1 MNQEELY
8 TLIESYLAGSLSE
21 AQKREVEERME
32 EDPAFRQEVELQ
44 KELQATFEDPARM
57 ALRGTLAGMMEDASG
72 SNSPSNN
79 KSSFNWKNGLGL
91 LSIVLIL
98 GLVAW
103 KWLLPAI
110 SPSSGTSK
118 PTQELLLDS
127 LQNNSDTQNAPG
139 IDRLEEDKED
149 TEAGNNQE
157 ELDQEPTP
165 TKTPPER
172 ERIVADAPDAE
183 RGDELLA
190 MATDLYETYPPSI
203 SLATR
208 SARDAAITGQIE
220 RNFREEKFIAVIA
233 ALDSL
238 PNLDN
243 TELTLLAHAYFKN
256 GQYDKASDTFK
267 TIIDRNNP
275 ALTEEVEFF
284 YLLSL
289 LAQSREQEPDFIQQM
304 ETILADPDRAFYTEA
319 KGLKEKLDNQ

>member
-72 SNSPSNN
+72 SDAPS
-79 KSSFNWKNGLGL
+79 KDKPYFNWIKGLGWFIGL
-91 LSIVLIL
+91 LIL
-98 GLVAW
+98 GLVGW
-103 KWLLPAI
+103 KWLLPALW
-110 SPSSGTSK
+110 
-118 PTQELLLDS
+118 PTTNSDEPRQELPLDS
-127 LQNNSDTQNAPG
+127 LQDNSSSPNLSPIELPGEGDSENTPMEDVQEKMDQTPQQSPPTQ
-139 IDRLEEDKED
+139 
-149 TEAGNNQE
+149 Q
-157 ELDQEPTP
+157 
-165 TKTPPER
+165 